1 MSYLVDTHILLWSL
15 LDPSRL
21 SGNIIQLYNEADEIA
36 VSNISFWEI
45 SLKYRLG
52 KLELEGVTP
61 DDLLTAARESH
72 FQIVEISAE
81 TMATLYQLPLRGH
94 RDPFDRILIWH
105 AIQNQT
111 TLLSRDHA
119 FEEYQRDGLMLVP
132 RPVNPS
138 QLKRPKSPITAL

>member
-21 SGNIIQLYNEADEIA
+21 SSNIIQLYNDADEIA

-52 KLELEGVTP
+52 KLELKGITP
-61 DDLLTAARESH
+61 ESLLTAAKESH
-72 FQIVEISAE
+72 FKIIDIEAE
-81 TMATLYQLPLRGH
+81 TMASLHQLPLRNH
-94 RDPFDRILIWH
+94 RDPFDRILIWY
-105 AIQNQT
+105 AIRNQV

-119 FEEYQRDGLMLVP
+119 FIEYQKDGLL
-132 RPVNPS
+132 
-138 QLKRPKSPITAL
+138 LIE